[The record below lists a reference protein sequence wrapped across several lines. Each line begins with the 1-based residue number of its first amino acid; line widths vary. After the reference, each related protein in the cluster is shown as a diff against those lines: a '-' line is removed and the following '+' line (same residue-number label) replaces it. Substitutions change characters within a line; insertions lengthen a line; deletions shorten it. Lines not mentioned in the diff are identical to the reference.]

1 MWEGICF
8 VLLLQEH
15 ELFNSS
21 TFRLLSVLLKGKD
34 FERRTPKSQVHCNFT
49 VSFAIS
55 ITSKIFKT
63 KTGNGYN
70 THVNIDW

>member
-1 MWEGICF
+1 MNCLTQVLF
-8 VLLLQEH
+8 VCI
-15 ELFNSS
+15 
-21 TFRLLSVLLKGKD
+21 LSVLLKGKD
-34 FERRTPKSQVHCNFT
+34 FESRTQKSHVHCKFT

-70 THVNIDW
+70 TYVNIDWNLG